1 MGIEDTLN
9 KVADDLRKLHLAKS
23 HGDDDADLS
32 QENTTLS
39 LAPSSQNGDGDGD
52 HPHKNAEQLL
62 NNILPSYQMYQSTIS
77 KPVLPHE
84 ENFKV
89 DPPVYELTP
98 ISSIPASVL
107 NSGTATPVNEF
118 HQPNLLSAMTSH
130 EDFGMFPEGQNVT
143 LISQSQLEGGGVE
156 GEEPVDGTTIYEETL
171 LANVQKLVNL
181 TRSDNEISQHVEIDI
196 KVTKEVCEKGIK
208 PQLYDPSEVEFKQGD
223 YIHGYVT
230 MKNTSS
236 KPISFDMV
244 YVLFEGC
251 TVTLSNKN
259 GFINPQ
265 KQVVF
270 YRFLT
275 MVDLY
280 ASWSY
285 SNIDRLAT
293 DNGDMYDWCYGETDP
308 YDGSSLSIDV
318 KRTLQPNVTYKR
330 FFTFRIPNK
339 LLDDICEPDNF
350 SSHTEVYPT
359 FGVPKF
365 TMTPSELLATRE
377 QQVRDFAFLD
387 SLISY
392 SIAARIIGR
401 ASEYKFETPEGQD
414 RYIVLKENLEPIR
427 VIPKQNPETLENKY
441 RSELEAD
448 VFYRAF
454 VNQVKEKIY
463 HGQELLSAPPS
474 LRPVDSTLTPM
485 SSRDNGE
492 KIRQLYDVADTSI
505 RTSHQRNKKMVD
517 ANDMY
522 SCLLGYRK
530 KSLTGSSK
538 TLGIV
543 TLSTPKKIYLVLYTP
558 PTKFP
563 NGRPKQT
570 RITVPFELSFVS
582 EAAAGVK
589 PKDFPEVKGI
599 NCELVVFSARSEKYL
614 IPVEFTYDMLF
625 KEQEIMHH
633 LKRKDPA
640 NFGTLVVEPMK
651 QYFGE
656 INDLV
661 KKLGESLRLEAL
673 LYKSVRC
680 MATLV
685 TKYINLTINN
695 VTVSSSTSK
704 SEGHHSTLSAI
715 PWDHVQEVVNPEYTL
730 FSKKFELDLDILNT
744 QVKSSPPMPNSS
756 FEHFT
761 LVPTFQTCHC
771 ARLYYLR
778 VKLKLSNS
786 DSLVVHVPVTIE
798 N

>member
-1 MGIEDTLN
+1 MG
-9 KVADDLRKLHLAKS
+9 DDGLLRKVTN
-23 HGDDDADLS
+23 DLEKLQLLNYEEKNNDS
-32 QENTTLS
+32 DPE
-39 LAPSSQNGDGDGD
+39 PSSSSSKNRVIEQN
-52 HPHKNAEQLL
+52 PHKSAEQLL

-98 ISSIPASVL
+98 ISSVPTSVY
-107 NSGTATPVNEF
+107 NSGTVSPNNEYD
-118 HQPNLLSAMTSH
+118 QPNLLSAMVSQ
-130 EDFGMFPEGQNVT
+130 EDFGVFPEGQNLT
-143 LISQSQLEGGGVE
+143 LISQAQGMDGD
-156 GEEPVDGTTIYEETL
+156 VDNETNDNNTTTIYEETL

-196 KVTKEVCEKGIK
+196 KVTKDVCEKGKK
-208 PQLYDPSEVEFKQGD
+208 PELYDASEIEFKQGD

-230 MKNTSS
+230 MRNTTN

-244 YVLFEGC
+244 YVLFEGSA
-251 TVTLSNKN
+251 VTLSNKN

-265 KQVVF
+265 KQTVY

-308 YDGSSLSIDV
+308 YDGSLLAIDV
-318 KRTLQPNVTYKR
+318 QRMLQPNTTYKR
-330 FFTFRIPNK
+330 FFTFRLPNK
-339 LLDDICEPDNF
+339 LLDDICEPNNF
-350 SSHTEVYPT
+350 SSHTEIYPT
-359 FGVPKF
+359 FGVPKH

-387 SLISY
+387 ALITY

-401 ASEYKFETPEGQD
+401 ASEYRFETPEGLD
-414 RYIVLKENLEPIR
+414 RYIVLKDYLQPIR
-427 VIPKQNPETLENKY
+427 VIPKLNPETLENKY

-454 VNQVKEKIY
+454 VNQIKEKIEFG
-463 HGQELLSAPPS
+463 HDLMSMPPS
-474 LRPVDSTLTPM
+474 LRPVESSNLTPI

-505 RTSHQRNKKMVD
+505 RTSYQRNKKMED

-530 KSLTGSSK
+530 KSLTGWSK
-538 TLGIV
+538 TLGVV
-543 TLSTPKKIYLVLYTP
+543 TLSTPKKIHLILYTP
-558 PTKFP
+558 PAKFS
-563 NGRPKQT
+563 NGRSRQT
-570 RITVPFELSFVS
+570 RLTVPFEFTFVS
-582 EAAAGVK
+582 EAASGIK
-589 PKDFPEVKGI
+589 PKDFPEIKGI
-599 NCELVVFSARSEKYL
+599 SCELVVFSARLEKYS
-614 IPVEFTYDMLF
+614 IPVELTYDMLF

-633 LKRKDPA
+633 LRRKDPA
-640 NFGTLVVEPMK
+640 NFSSIVVEPMK
-651 QYFGE
+651 QYFRE
-656 INDLV
+656 VNDLI
-661 KKLGESLRLEAL
+661 KKLGESFHLEVQ
-673 LYKSVRC
+673 LYRNLRC

-685 TKYINLTINN
+685 TKYINLAINSIT
-695 VTVSSSTSK
+695 VTSTSNK
-704 SEGHHSTLSAI
+704 SEGHHSTMTAI
-715 PWDHVQEVVNPEYTL
+715 PWEHVEDTVNPEYSL
-730 FSKKFELDLDILNT
+730 HSKKFELDLDIQNS
-744 QVKSSPPMPNSS
+744 QVKSSTPVPNSS
-756 FEHFT
+756 FENFT

-786 DSLVVHVPVTIE
+786 DSLVVHVPVSIE